1 MKLHFATKRKA
12 VKMLI
17 IDAGHGGK
25 DSGAVGS
32 ELKEKHITLQ
42 ISLAQARLC
51 EIYGIKH
58 YLTRNSDITTEL
70 IDRTTRANKVIHQQ
84 KTDSTILIS
93 NHVNSSDGIAKGFEI
108 IKSFADSTD
117 YADRLLELVKR
128 SDILAVRKVFNRKN
142 NSGTDYFHMIRETSS
157 RAYILEWGFIKNIT
171 DMNSLR
177 NNMIVAASLPII
189 AYLQDAT
196 IQKNK

>member
-1 MKLHFATKRKA
+1 MI
-12 VKMLI
+12 I

-32 ELKEKHITLQ
+32 GLKEKDLTLQ
-42 ISLAQARLC
+42 ISLTQARLC
-51 EIYGIKH
+51 EIYGIPH

-70 IDRTTRANKVIHQQ
+70 IDRTTRANEVIHKQ

-93 NHVNSSDGIAKGFEI
+93 NHINSSDGIAKGFEI
-108 IKSFADSTD
+108 IKSYADSTD

-128 SDILAVRKVFNRKN
+128 SDILAVRKVFSRKN
-142 NSGTDYFHMIRETSS
+142 NSGSDYFHMIRQTSGRS
-157 RAYILEWGFIKNIT
+157 YILEWGFIKNIT

-189 AYLQDAT
+189 AYLRDKT
-196 IQKNK
+196 IINNI